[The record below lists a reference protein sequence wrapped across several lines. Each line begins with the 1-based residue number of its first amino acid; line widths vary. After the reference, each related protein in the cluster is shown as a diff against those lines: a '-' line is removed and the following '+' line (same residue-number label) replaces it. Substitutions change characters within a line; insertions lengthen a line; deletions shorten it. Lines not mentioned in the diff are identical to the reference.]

1 MDRSRT
7 NHTRNLDHQVTHTM
21 STKSTPKKK
30 AAKKPDEPTKQIM
43 SKLRAMDAK
52 LNVCMSRAEHIILS
66 LDSHWGKR
74 EEHNDWMMPKLVDI
88 RNMLQALSTPPA
100 APKEAEQPKEWVPK
114 VGELV
119 KIIGGFA
126 GEKIG
131 IGEIREVVEIKSNG
145 TPWIGGAGSV
155 YEKVCCADSAGYGNP
170 SVDWREVIRP
180 VTEAEIAAHKEKE
193 AKQAEA
199 DKLAKLKWGMRVKYQ
214 DQDAL
219 YIGFR
224 RGCHTVMVDG
234 YLTPH
239 ITSTLSDITLIEP

>member
-1 MDRSRT
+1 
-7 NHTRNLDHQVTHTM
+7 M
-21 STKSTPKKK
+21 SSKPTPKKK

-74 EEHNDWMMPKLVDI
+74 EEHNDWMMPKLMDI

-114 VGELV
+114 VGDWVVVVDPWEGSEFASGDLFEV
-119 KIIGGFA
+119 ACIDSTGYPWSGPRGRYTGGSCFEPWRLRLA
-126 GEKIG
+126 TEK
-131 IGEIREVVEIKSNG
+131 EVAV
-145 TPWIGGAGSV
+145 
-155 YEKVCCADSAGYGNP
+155 
-170 SVDWREVIRP
+170 
-180 VTEAEIAAHKEKE
+180 HKEKE
-193 AKQAEA
+193 AKRAEA

-219 YIGFR
+219 YIGSR
-224 RGCHTVMVDG
+224 RGFHTVMVDG

>member
-1 MDRSRT
+1 
-7 NHTRNLDHQVTHTM
+7 M
-21 STKSTPKKK
+21 SSKPTPKKK

-74 EEHNDWMMPKLVDI
+74 EEHNDWMMPKLMDI

-100 APKEAEQPKEWVPK
+100 APKEAEQLKEWVPK
-114 VGELV
+114 VGDWVVVVDPWEGSEFASGDLFEV
-119 KIIGGFA
+119 ACIDSTGYAWSGSRGRFTGGLCFDPL
-126 GEKIG
+126 
-131 IGEIREVVEIKSNG
+131 RL
-145 TPWIGGAGSV
+145 
-155 YEKVCCADSAGYGNP
+155 
-170 SVDWREVIRP
+170 RP
-180 VTEAEIAAHKEKE
+180 ATEAEIAAHKEKE

-199 DKLAKLKWGMRVKYQ
+199 DKLVKLKWGIRVKYQ

-219 YIGFR
+219 YIGSR
-224 RGCHTVMVDG
+224 RGFHTVMVDG